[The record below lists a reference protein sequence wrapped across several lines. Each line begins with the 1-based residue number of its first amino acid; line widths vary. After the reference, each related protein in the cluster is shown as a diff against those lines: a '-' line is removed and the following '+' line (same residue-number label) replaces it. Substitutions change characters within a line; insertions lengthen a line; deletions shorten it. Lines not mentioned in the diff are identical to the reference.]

1 MLEYIF
7 KAILVTSLIGTV
19 ATLFLTIIRPIT
31 RKTFSSSWHYYMW
44 LVVLISMVL
53 PIRISILEPTHAVL
67 NTKTVGVEQNETIIY
82 NPIQMNEQ
90 DALLGAGEGEPSNN
104 RIDAISEYAQSK
116 VYVLALVWVVGI
128 VLIFLYKII
137 GYILFVFSLRRRS
150 NVISCPELLNYT
162 NKAITTRR
170 SDEIASP
177 LMIGVIKPTL
187 LLPAME
193 MNSEQLNNVLAHET
207 THLKRKD
214 IIYKWFISIVK
225 CIHWFN
231 PIVYYI
237 SKQADIE
244 CEISCDLAVV
254 KDMSEEQETN
264 YIDTILTLLATG
276 RRKKS
281 ALTTGMTSDKKTLKR
296 RFTMIKNK
304 VKLSRKTVVISIVLA
319 LVVLCGTVL
328 ASGLLNGKFINEYE
342 NKLLA
347 VETDAR
353 ENDNFNFLI
362 LGVDESNRADT
373 VMILS
378 VKDGN
383 ITGTS
388 IPRDTAFISKDSD
401 KKVKLSEILNSE
413 NGNQKV
419 IDAVRDTLSIPITYY
434 AKVNLTAVKD
444 IVDSVG
450 GIEIDVPM
458 DMEYDDPHK
467 GLHIKLKEGRHTL
480 NGDAVC
486 GLLQFRRSNDG
497 RGYAQGDMTRIEVG
511 QQVISEFINQKL
523 NKEFINKSPDI
534 FKILADNLE
543 TNYPVSNLMNDI
555 KLLEKMKS
563 NIKFRIIEGTLT
575 SDDTG
580 IVFYDIRNG
589 EVLSAVSEPKL
600 VPDNQPEKTSNAQAT
615 VDIDVNENEEAI
627 LKKIEFN
634 ADIENKPVDG
644 EVSRNFGK
652 REHPI
657 TKVVKEH
664 NGIDIKAPEGTN
676 VVSSIT
682 GTVTDVSYDSEKG
695 NYIVV
700 ENGNMKT
707 LYAQLATTSVKKGD
721 AVTAKQSIGTVGK
734 TGNATGPHLHFEVMV
749 DGEYVDP
756 AAYIK

>member
-1 MLEYIF
+1 MLVYIF
-7 KAILVTSLIGTV
+7 KAILITSLIGTA
-19 ATLFLTIIRPIT
+19 ATLLLTIMRPIT

-44 LVVLISMVL
+44 LVVLVSMIL
-53 PIRISILEPTHAVL
+53 PIRISIPEQTQAVL
-67 NTKTVGVEQNETIIY
+67 NSEMVEVVQDETVIY
-82 NPIQMNEQ
+82 NPIQIGEQ
-90 DALLGAGEGEPSNN
+90 EAFVDAGEEYHSNSK
-104 RIDAISEYAQSK
+104 IDAISEYAQSK
-116 VYVLALVWVVGI
+116 AYVLAFIWLVGVV
-128 VLIFLYKII
+128 LTFAHKII
-137 GYILFVFSLRRRS
+137 GYILFLFNLRRKS
-150 NVISCPELLNYT
+150 SIISCPELLKYT
-162 NKAITTRR
+162 DRAITTRT
-170 SDEIASP
+170 SEEILSP
-177 LMIGVIKPTL
+177 LMIGTFRPTL
-187 LLPAME
+187 LLPAIE
-193 MNSEQLNNVLAHET
+193 MNPEQLNNVLAHET
-207 THLKRKD
+207 THFKRKD

-276 RRKKS
+276 RRKNV

-304 VKLSRKTVVISIVLA
+304 VKFSRKTVIISVVLA

-328 ASGLLNGKFINEYE
+328 ASGLINGKFINEYE

-347 VETDAR
+347 VNTDAR

-362 LGVDESNRADT
+362 LGVDENNRADT
-373 VMILS
+373 IMLLS
-378 VKDGN
+378 FEDGN
-383 ITGTS
+383 VTGTS
-388 IPRDTAFISKDSD
+388 IPRDTAFISKEFDR
-401 KKVKLSEILNSE
+401 KVKLTEILNSE

-419 IDAVRDTLSIPITYY
+419 IDAVRDTLSVPITYY
-434 AKVNLTAVKD
+434 AKVNLSAVKE

-450 GIEIDVPM
+450 GIELDVPM

-467 GLHIKLKEGRHTL
+467 NLHIKLKQGKQTL

-497 RGYAQGDMTRIEVG
+497 TGYAQGDMTRIEVG
-511 QQVISEFINQKL
+511 QQFISEFIKQKL

-534 FKILADNLE
+534 FKILADNME
-543 TNYPVSNLMNDI
+543 TNYPISNLVNDI

-563 NIKFRIIEGTLT
+563 NIEFRTINGTLT
-575 SDDTG
+575 TDETG
-580 IVFYDIRNG
+580 IVFYDISNG
-589 EVLSAVSEPKL
+589 EVVSAVSEPVL
-600 VPDNQPEKTSNAQAT
+600 VPNEQSEKNIAHQETRQ
-615 VDIDVNENEEAI
+615 ENEHQEPVI
-627 LKKIEFN
+627 EEIEFD
-634 ADIENKPVDG
+634 ADFESNPVEG
-644 EVSRNFGK
+644 EVSMNFGK

-657 TKVVKEH
+657 TKEVHEH

-682 GTVTDVSYDSEKG
+682 GTVTDVGYDSEKG

-700 ENGNMKT
+700 ENGNVKT
-707 LYAQLATTSVKKGD
+707 LYAQLAATNVKKGD
-721 AVTAKQSIGTVGK
+721 NITAKQTIGTVGK
-734 TGNATGPHLHFEVMV
+734 TGTATGAHLHFEVMV

-756 AAYIK
+756 AACIK

>member
-1 MLEYIF
+1 MLVYIF
-7 KAILVTSLIGTV
+7 KAILITSLIGTA
-19 ATLFLTIIRPIT
+19 ATLLLTIMRPIT

-44 LVVLISMVL
+44 LVVLVSMIL
-53 PIRISILEPTHAVL
+53 PIRISIPEQTQAVL
-67 NTKTVGVEQNETIIY
+67 NSEMVEVVQDETVIY
-82 NPIQMNEQ
+82 NPIQIGEQ
-90 DALLGAGEGEPSNN
+90 EAFVDAGEEYHSNSK
-104 RIDAISEYAQSK
+104 IDAISEYAQSK
-116 VYVLALVWVVGI
+116 AYVLAFIWLVGVV
-128 VLIFLYKII
+128 LTFAHKII
-137 GYILFVFSLRRRS
+137 GYILFLFNLRRKS
-150 NVISCPELLNYT
+150 SIISCPELLKYT
-162 NKAITTRR
+162 DRAITTRT
-170 SDEIASP
+170 SEEILSP
-177 LMIGVIKPTL
+177 LMIGTFRPTL
-187 LLPAME
+187 LLPAIE
-193 MNSEQLNNVLAHET
+193 MNPEQLNNVLAHET
-207 THLKRKD
+207 THFKRKD

-276 RRKKS
+276 RRKKV

-304 VKLSRKTVVISIVLA
+304 VKFSRKTVIISVVLA

-328 ASGLLNGKFINEYE
+328 ASGLINGKFINEYE

-347 VETDAR
+347 VNTDAR

-362 LGVDESNRADT
+362 LGVDENNRADT
-373 VMILS
+373 IMLLS
-378 VKDGN
+378 FEDGN
-383 ITGTS
+383 VTGTS
-388 IPRDTAFISKDSD
+388 IPRDTAFISKEFDR
-401 KKVKLSEILNSE
+401 KVKLTEILNSE

-419 IDAVRDTLSIPITYY
+419 IDAVRDTLSVPITYY
-434 AKVNLTAVKD
+434 AKVNLSAVKE

-450 GIEIDVPM
+450 GIELDVPM

-467 GLHIKLKEGRHTL
+467 NLHIKLKQGKQTL

-497 RGYAQGDMTRIEVG
+497 TGYAQGDMTRIEVG
-511 QQVISEFINQKL
+511 QQFISEFIKQKL

-534 FKILADNLE
+534 FKILADNME
-543 TNYPVSNLMNDI
+543 TNYPISNLVNDI

-563 NIKFRIIEGTLT
+563 NIEFRTINGTLT
-575 SDDTG
+575 TDETG
-580 IVFYDIRNG
+580 IVFYDISNG
-589 EVLSAVSEPKL
+589 EVVSAVSEPVL
-600 VPDNQPEKTSNAQAT
+600 VPNEQSEKNIAHQETRQ
-615 VDIDVNENEEAI
+615 ENEHQEPVI
-627 LKKIEFN
+627 EEIEFD
-634 ADIENKPVDG
+634 ADFESNPVEG
-644 EVSRNFGK
+644 EVSMNFGK

-657 TKVVKEH
+657 TKEVHEH

-682 GTVTDVSYDSEKG
+682 GTVTDVGYDSEKG

-700 ENGNMKT
+700 ENGNVKT
-707 LYAQLATTSVKKGD
+707 LYAQLAATNVKKGD
-721 AVTAKQSIGTVGK
+721 NITAKQTIGTVGK
-734 TGNATGPHLHFEVMV
+734 TGTATGAHLHFEVMV

-756 AAYIK
+756 AACIK

>member
-1 MLEYIF
+1 MLAYIF
-7 KAILVTSLIGTV
+7 KSILITSLIGTI

-53 PIRISILEPTHAVL
+53 PIRISIPEPTQTVL
-67 NTKTVGVEQNETIIY
+67 NAEMVGVEHNETIIY

-90 DALLGAGEGEPSNN
+90 DAFLGAGEEEPSNS

-116 VYVLALVWVVGI
+116 VYVLALVWFAGM
-128 VLIFLYKII
+128 VLVFLYKII
-137 GYILFVFSLRRRS
+137 GYILFLFNLRRRS

-162 NKAITTRR
+162 NKVITTRR
-170 SDEIASP
+170 SNEIASP
-177 LMIGVIKPTL
+177 LMIGIIKPTL

-214 IIYKWFISIVK
+214 IIYKWFINIVK

-276 RRKKS
+276 RRKKV

-304 VKLSRKTVVISIVLA
+304 VKFSRKTVIISVVLA

-328 ASGLLNGKFINEYE
+328 ASGLINGKFINEYE

-347 VETDAR
+347 VNTDAR

-362 LGVDESNRADT
+362 LGVDENNRADT
-373 VMILS
+373 IMLLS
-378 VKDGN
+378 FKDGN
-383 ITGTS
+383 VTGTS
-388 IPRDTAFISKDSD
+388 IPRDTAFISKEFDR
-401 KKVKLSEILNSE
+401 KVKLTEILNSE

-419 IDAVRDTLSIPITYY
+419 IDSVRDTLSVPITYY
-434 AKVNLTAVKD
+434 AKLNLSAVKE

-450 GIEIDVPM
+450 GIELDVPM

-467 GLHIKLKEGRHTL
+467 NLHIKLKQGRQTL
-480 NGDAVC
+480 SGDEVC
-486 GLLQFRRSNDG
+486 GLLQFKRSNDG
-497 RGYAQGDMTRIEVG
+497 NGYAQGDMTRIEVG
-511 QQVISEFINQKL
+511 QQFISEFISQKL

-534 FKILADNLE
+534 FKILAENME
-543 TNYPVSNLMNDI
+543 TNYPISNFVNDI
-555 KLLEKMKS
+555 KLLDKMKS
-563 NIKFRIIEGTLT
+563 NIEFRIIDGTLNA
-575 SDDTG
+575 DETG
-580 IVFYDIRNG
+580 IVFYDINSG
-589 EVLSAVSEPKL
+589 EVVSAVSEPVL
-600 VPDNQPEKTSNAQAT
+600 VPNEGTNSPIQSQKPRLEETETDAEL
-615 VDIDVNENEEAI
+615 VNN
-627 LKKIEFN
+627 
-634 ADIENKPVDG
+634 PVDG
-644 EVSRNFGK
+644 QISRNFGK

-657 TKVVKEH
+657 TKEIKEH
-664 NGIDIKAPEGTN
+664 NGIDIKAPEGTG
-676 VVSSIT
+676 VVSSIS
-682 GTVTDVSYDSEKG
+682 GTVTEVDFDSEKG

-700 ENGNMKT
+700 EYGNIKT
-707 LYAQLATTSVKKGD
+707 MYAQLATTDVKKGQE
-721 AVTAKQSIGTVGK
+721 VEAKQLIGTVGK
-734 TGNATGPHLHFEVMV
+734 TGNATGAHLHYEVMI

>member
-1 MLEYIF
+1 MLVYIF
-7 KAILVTSLIGTV
+7 KAILITSLIGTAV
-19 ATLFLTIIRPIT
+19 TLLLTIMRPIT

-44 LVVLISMVL
+44 LVVLVSMVL
-53 PIRISILEPTHAVL
+53 PIRISIPEQTQAAP
-67 NTKTVGVEQNETIIY
+67 NSEMVGVVQDETVIY
-82 NPIQMNEQ
+82 NPIQMGEQ
-90 DALLGAGEGEPSNN
+90 ETFVDAGEEYHSNSK
-104 RIDAISEYAQSK
+104 IDAISEYAQSK
-116 VYVLALVWVVGI
+116 AYVLSFIWLVGM
-128 VLIFLYKII
+128 VLTFAYKII
-137 GYILFVFSLRRRS
+137 GYILFLFNLHRRS
-150 NVISCPELLNYT
+150 SIISCPELLKYT
-162 NKAITTRR
+162 DRAITTRT
-170 SDEIASP
+170 SEEISSP
-177 LMIGVIKPTL
+177 LMIGVFRPTL
-187 LLPAME
+187 LLPAIE

-207 THLKRKD
+207 THFKRQD
-214 IIYKWFISIVK
+214 IMYKWFISIVK
-225 CIHWFN
+225 CVHWFN

-276 RRKKS
+276 RRKKV

-304 VKLSRKTVVISIVLA
+304 VKFSRKTVIISIVLA

-328 ASGLLNGKFINEYE
+328 ASGLINGKFINEYE

-347 VETDAR
+347 VNTDAR

-362 LGVDESNRADT
+362 LGVDENNKADT
-373 VMILS
+373 IMLLS
-378 VKDGN
+378 FKDGN
-383 ITGTS
+383 VTGTS
-388 IPRDTAFISKDSD
+388 IPRDTAFISKEFDR
-401 KKVKLSEILNSE
+401 KVKLTEILNSE

-434 AKVNLTAVKD
+434 TKLNLSAVKE

-450 GIEIDVPM
+450 GLEIDVPM

-467 GLHIKLKEGRHTL
+467 NLHIKLKQGRQTL

-497 RGYAQGDMTRIEVG
+497 TGYTQGDMTRIEVG
-511 QQVISEFINQKL
+511 QQFISEFISQKL
-523 NKEFINKSPDI
+523 NREFINKSPDI

-543 TNYPVSNLMNDI
+543 TNYPISNLINDI

-563 NIKFRIIEGTLT
+563 NIEFRTIEGKLVA
-575 SDDTG
+575 DDTG
-580 IVFYDIRNG
+580 IMFYDINSG
-589 EVLSAVSEPKL
+589 AVVSSISEPVL
-600 VPDNQPEKTSNAQAT
+600 VPNEQSEKNIAHQESRQGNVQQ
-615 VDIDVNENEEAI
+615 EPI
-627 LKKIEFN
+627 LDEIEFD
-634 ADIENKPVDG
+634 ADFESNPVEG
-644 EVSRNFGK
+644 EVSMNFGK

-657 TKVVKEH
+657 TKEIKEH
-664 NGIDIKAPEGTN
+664 NGIDIKAPEGSN

-682 GTVTDVSYDSEKG
+682 GSVTDVGYDSEKG

-700 ENGNMKT
+700 ENGNIKT
-707 LYAQLATTSVKKGD
+707 LYAQLATTTVNKGD
-721 AVTAKQSIGTVGK
+721 KITAKESIGTVGK
-734 TGNATGPHLHFEVMV
+734 TGNATGAHLHFEVMV

-756 AAYIK
+756 AAFIK

>member
-1 MLEYIF
+1 MLVYIF
-7 KAILVTSLIGTV
+7 KAILITSLIGTA
-19 ATLFLTIIRPIT
+19 ATLLLTIMRPIT
-31 RKTFSSSWHYYMW
+31 RKTFSSSWHYYVW
-44 LVVLISMVL
+44 LVVLFSMVL
-53 PIRISILEPTHAVL
+53 PIRISIPEQTQAVP
-67 NTKTVGVEQNETIIY
+67 NSEMVGVVHDETVIY
-82 NPIQMNEQ
+82 NPIQMGEQ
-90 DALLGAGEGEPSNN
+90 ETFVDAREEYRSNSK
-104 RIDAISEYAQSK
+104 IDAISEYAQSK
-116 VYVLALVWVVGI
+116 AYILAFIWLVGMVLTFAH
-128 VLIFLYKII
+128 KII
-137 GYILFVFSLRRRS
+137 GYILFLINLRRKS
-150 NVISCPELLNYT
+150 SIISCPELLQYT
-162 NKAITTRR
+162 DRTIITRV
-170 SDEIASP
+170 SEEISSP
-177 LMIGVIKPTL
+177 LMIGIFRPTL
-187 LLPAME
+187 LLPAIE

-207 THLKRKD
+207 THFKRKD

-276 RRKKS
+276 RRKKVD
-281 ALTTGMTSDKKTLKR
+281 LTTGMTSDKKTLKR

-304 VKLSRKTVVISIVLA
+304 VKFSRKTVIISVVLA

-328 ASGLLNGKFINEYE
+328 ASGLINGKFINEYE

-347 VETDAR
+347 VNTDAR

-362 LGVDESNRADT
+362 LGVDENNRADT
-373 VMILS
+373 IMLLS
-378 VKDGN
+378 FENGN
-383 ITGTS
+383 VTGTS
-388 IPRDTAFISKDSD
+388 IPRDTAFISKEFDR
-401 KKVKLSEILNSE
+401 KVKLTEIINSE
-413 NGNQKV
+413 KGNQKV
-419 IDAVRDTLSIPITYY
+419 IDSVRDTLSVPITYY
-434 AKVNLTAVKD
+434 AKVNLSAVKE

-467 GLHIKLKEGRHTL
+467 NLHIKLKQGRQTL
-480 NGDAVC
+480 SGDAVC

-511 QQVISEFINQKL
+511 QQFISEFIKQKL

-534 FKILADNLE
+534 FKILADNME
-543 TNYPVSNLMNDI
+543 TNYPVSNLVSDI

-563 NIKFRIIEGTLT
+563 NIEFCTINGTLT
-575 SDDTG
+575 TDETG
-580 IVFYDIRNG
+580 IVFYDISNG
-589 EVLSAVSEPKL
+589 EVVSAVNEPVL
-600 VPDNQPEKTSNAQAT
+600 VPNEQSEKNIAHQKSRQG
-615 VDIDVNENEEAI
+615 NEQQEPI
-627 LKKIEFN
+627 LDEIEFD
-634 ADIENKPVDG
+634 ADFENNPVNG
-644 EVSRNFGK
+644 EVSMNFGK

-657 TKVVKEH
+657 TKEVKEH
-664 NGIDIKAPEGTN
+664 NGVDIKAPEGTN

-682 GTVTDVSYDSEKG
+682 GTVTDVGYDSEKG

-700 ENGNMKT
+700 ENGNVKT
-707 LYAQLATTSVKKGD
+707 LYAQLATTAVNKGD
-721 AVTAKQSIGTVGK
+721 KITAKQSIGTVGK
-734 TGNATGPHLHFEVMV
+734 TGTATGAHLHFEVMV